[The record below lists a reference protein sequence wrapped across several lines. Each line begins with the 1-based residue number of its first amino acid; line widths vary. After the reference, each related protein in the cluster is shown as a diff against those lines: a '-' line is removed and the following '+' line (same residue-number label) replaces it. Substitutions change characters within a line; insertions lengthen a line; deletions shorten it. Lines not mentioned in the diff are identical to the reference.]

1 MQINDYKIQKHTK
14 IINSNASIYQKIFI
28 YKDRGILYLK
38 KNLFTKAIDDFTR
51 NIELSKVVNKKK
63 RVNLFTNRE
72 LGFAYFYRGYAYAK
86 SNYLKLAMEDFD
98 KAAKLNPLSFNIN
111 MVKKLDGEIK
121 DILKTKLS
129 LLKLFFLE

>member
-1 MQINDYKIQKHTK
+1 MPTIDYKIQKYTK
-14 IINSNASIYQKIFI
+14 IINSNESIFEKIFF

-38 KNLFTKAIDDFTR
+38 KNLFTKAIDDFTQ

-72 LGFAYFYRGYAYAK
+72 LGVAYFYRGYAYAK
-86 SNYLKLAMEDFD
+86 TNYLKLAIEDFD
-98 KAAKLNPLSFNIN
+98 KAAKLNPLSFNRNMIN
-111 MVKKLDGEIK
+111 KLEGEIK

>member
-1 MQINDYKIQKHTK
+1 MQINDYKIQNHTK

-38 KNLFTKAIDDFTR
+38 KNLFTKAIDDFTQ
-51 NIELSKVVNKKK
+51 NIELSRAVNKRK

-72 LGFAYFYRGYAYAK
+72 LGVAYFYRGYAYAK
-86 SNYLKLAMEDFD
+86 TNYLKLAIEDFD
-98 KAAKLNPLSFNIN
+98 KAAKLNPLSFNRNMIN
-111 MVKKLDGEIK
+111 KLEGEIK

>member
-38 KNLFTKAIDDFTR
+38 KNLFTKAIDDFTQ

-63 RVNLFTNRE
+63 GVNLFTNRE
-72 LGFAYFYRGYAYAK
+72 LGVAYFYRGYAYAK
-86 SNYLKLAMEDFD
+86 NNYLKLAIEDFD
-98 KAAKLNPLSFNIN
+98 KAAKLNPLSFNRNMIN
-111 MVKKLDGEIK
+111 KLEGEIK

>member
-38 KNLFTKAIDDFTR
+38 KNLFTKAIDDFTQ
-51 NIELSKVVNKKK
+51 NIELSKAVNKKK

-72 LGFAYFYRGYAYAK
+72 LGVAYFYRGYAYAK
-86 SNYLKLAMEDFD
+86 NNYLKLAIEDFD
-98 KAAKLNPLSFNIN
+98 KAAKLYPLSFNRNMIN
-111 MVKKLDGEIK
+111 KLEGEIK

>member
-38 KNLFTKAIDDFTR
+38 KNLFTKAIDDFTQ
-51 NIELSKVVNKKK
+51 NIELSRAVNKKK

-72 LGFAYFYRGYAYAK
+72 LGVAYFYRGYAYAK
-86 SNYLKLAMEDFD
+86 TNYLKLAIEDFD
-98 KAAKLNPLSFNIN
+98 EAAKLNPLSFNRNMIN
-111 MVKKLDGEIK
+111 KLEGEIK

>member
-1 MQINDYKIQKHTK
+1 MPTIDYKIQKYTK
-14 IINSNASIYQKIFI
+14 IINSNESIFEKIFF

-38 KNLFTKAIDDFTR
+38 KNLFTKAIDDFTQ
-51 NIELSKVVNKKK
+51 NIELSKEVNNKK

-72 LGFAYFYRGYAYAK
+72 LGVAYFYRGYAYAK
-86 SNYLKLAMEDFD
+86 NNYLKLAIEDFD
-98 KAAKLNPLSFNIN
+98 KAAKLNPLSFNRNMIN
-111 MVKKLDGEIK
+111 KLEGEIK

>member
-1 MQINDYKIQKHTK
+1 MQINDYKIQKYTK

-38 KNLFTKAIDDFTR
+38 KNLFTKAIDDFTQ
-51 NIELSKVVNKKK
+51 NIELSKAVNKKRRK
-63 RVNLFTNRE
+63 LFTNRE
-72 LGFAYFYRGYAYAK
+72 LGVAYFYRGYAYAK
-86 SNYLKLAMEDFD
+86 TNYLKLAIEDFD
-98 KAAKLNPLSFNIN
+98 KAAKLNPLSFNRNMIN
-111 MVKKLDGEIK
+111 KLEGEIK

>member
-1 MQINDYKIQKHTK
+1 MQINDYKIQKYTK
-14 IINSNASIYQKIFI
+14 IINSNASIYPKIFT
-28 YKDRGILYLK
+28 YKDRGLLYLK
-38 KNLFTKAIDDFTR
+38 KNLFTKAIDDFTQ

-72 LGFAYFYRGYAYAK
+72 LGVAYFYRGYAYAK
-86 SNYLKLAMEDFD
+86 TNYLKLAIEDFD
-98 KAAKLNPLSFNIN
+98 KAAKLNPLSFNRNMIN
-111 MVKKLDGEIK
+111 KLEGEIK

>member
-38 KNLFTKAIDDFTR
+38 KNLFTKAIDDFTQ
-51 NIELSKVVNKKK
+51 NIELSKAINKKK

-72 LGFAYFYRGYAYAK
+72 LGVAYFYRGYAYAK
-86 SNYLKLAMEDFD
+86 TNYLKLAIEDFD
-98 KAAKLNPLSFNIN
+98 KAAKLNPLSFNRNMIN
-111 MVKKLDGEIK
+111 KLEGEIK

-129 LLKLFFLE
+129 LLKLFFLD